1 MPRFIDTLRP
11 YDILEHKGIQYGVC
25 RDYNHL
31 CRYRRLRQV
40 TNNPSDM
47 TERFIVLETPNPFE
61 THSEV
66 TYYEVPQH
74 EENRLDVIAYKLLG
88 SAQYAWAIAY
98 FNNIE
103 DGYTAHAGQKLAIP
117 RTITQLFEKGECLAS
132 VSPNTL
138 NLGSE

>member
-1 MPRFIDTLRP
+1 MARFYDTLRP

-25 RDYNHL
+25 RDYSHIS
-31 CRYRRLRQV
+31 RYRRLRQV

-47 TERFIVLETPNPFE
+47 DERFIDLETPNPFE
-61 THSEV
+61 THSDV

-74 EENRLDVIAYKLLG
+74 EENRLDIIAFKTLG

-117 RTITQLFEKGECLAS
+117 RNITQLFEKGECLAS

-138 NLGSE
+138 NLGAE